1 MAATITPVILPVPE
15 AVRLLAPAERA
26 RALSDLA
33 REALVHSAERLQIVL
48 GPLQKDARGA
58 PLPAAGHYWS
68 LTHKP
73 LFAAG
78 VLAPAAVG
86 LDLEA
91 LRPCTPALYRRA
103 ATESEWALIGGD
115 DPRIMF
121 FRCWTAKEAVLKAV
135 GEGMRDW
142 LRCRIHEVIDDT
154 HLLVD
159 YRGVRWSVEQ
169 FFFRGHIASIA
180 GSGLRVEWRLLD
192 GLPGAAIDR
201 VTGFQ

>member
-15 AVRLLAPAERA
+15 TLRRLPAAERV
-26 RALSDLA
+26 RGLSDLA
-33 REALVHSAERLQIVL
+33 REALAHSARRLQIVL
-48 GPLQKDARGA
+48 GPLKKDARGA
-58 PLPAAGHYWS
+58 PLPVAGHYWS

-73 LFAAG
+73 LFAAA

-91 LRPCTPALYRRA
+91 LRPCTPALYRRT

-115 DPRIMF
+115 DPPIRF

-135 GEGMRDW
+135 GEGIRDW
-142 LRCRIHEVIDDT
+142 PRCRIHHVIDDT
-154 HLLVD
+154 RLVVD
-159 YRGVRWSVEQ
+159 YRGVLWPVEQ

-180 GSGLRVEWRLLD
+180 GSGFRVEWRLLD
-192 GLPGAAIDR
+192 GS
-201 VTGFQ
+201 